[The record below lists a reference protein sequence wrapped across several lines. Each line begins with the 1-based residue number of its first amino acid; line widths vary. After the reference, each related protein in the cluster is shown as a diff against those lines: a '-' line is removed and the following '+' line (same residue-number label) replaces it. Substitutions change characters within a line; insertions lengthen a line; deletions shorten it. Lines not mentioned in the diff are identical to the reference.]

1 MYHYFDFFLKR
12 RLTSIIMF
20 IGLMKMYNWGIF
32 ILHQMN
38 VSNKLRVF
46 ETLEINMFCFIDL
59 YCDVYYSV

>member
-1 MYHYFDFFLKR
+1 
-12 RLTSIIMF
+12 MF

-38 VSNKLRVF
+38 VSNKLRFF
-46 ETLEINMFCFIDL
+46 ETLEINIFCFIDL